1 VGAKGGFVAK
11 RLPDPQLDREGWGAE
26 GEACYRAF
34 ISCLLE
40 LTDNLVTGSDGKRQV
55 VPPPN
60 TRRYDGDDPY
70 LVVAADKGTATFSDI
85 ANEIAN
91 DFGFWLSDA
100 FASGGSRGYD
110 HKAMGITARGAWES
124 VKFHFRELGLNTQE
138 QDFTVIGIGDMS
150 GDVFGNGMLLSGR
163 IRLVAAFDHRHVFLD
178 PNPDDES
185 SFAERERLFRLPQS
199 SWADYDTSVISAGGG
214 VYPRTLKSIP
224 ISEEVAQALRLPPGV
239 TTMTPNELIHH
250 ILLAPVD
257 LLWNGGVGTFVKASS
272 EPQLA
277 AGDRANDPVR
287 VDGAQLRCRVVG
299 EGGNLG
305 FTQLGRIEYARSGGR
320 INSDAIDNS
329 AGVNTSDHEVNLK
342 ILLDRAVAAEQLTRD
357 ERNELLQTVRD
368 DVVEEIL
375 QDNYEVNLLLGMARR
390 LGPAMVNVHAR
401 FLRALEATDGLDRQ
415 LEFLPSN
422 KEIAAREAAGEG
434 LTSPEVAV
442 LSAYSKI
449 SLKRRIEDST
459 LPDEPWFHR
468 ILCSYFPPLIV
479 ERFGDQI
486 REHPLRR
493 EIITTV
499 LVNNMINR
507 SGTTFVHRAT
517 EETGADAAQIARAY
531 IVAREVFQLPQL
543 WDELKALDNQ
553 VPIEAQKA
561 AYQELRRLVDRAT
574 RWLVEARF
582 PIDDVAGEIERFGPT
597 IAHLTP
603 RVPQLLRGIE
613 RDNMAKEVDRFVEQ
627 GLPRD
632 LATRIGEM
640 LTAFQLLDVV
650 EITRKSARPAD
661 EVAEVQFALSELFS
675 VDVLL
680 TKITEL
686 PRDDR
691 WSALARASLRHD
703 VYAALSAITSS
714 VLASTEPG
722 KPATERVAAWQKQN
736 AQRVDRALS
745 IIGDALQR
753 DRVDLVT
760 LSVALRVMRSVAA

>member
-1 VGAKGGFVAK
+1 
-11 RLPDPQLDREGWGAE
+11 
-26 GEACYRAF
+26 
-34 ISCLLE
+34 
-40 LTDNLVTGSDGKRQV
+40 
-55 VPPPN
+55 
-60 TRRYDGDDPY
+60 
-70 LVVAADKGTATFSDI
+70 
-85 ANEIAN
+85 
-91 DFGFWLSDA
+91 
-100 FASGGSRGYD
+100 
-110 HKAMGITARGAWES
+110 
-124 VKFHFRELGLNTQE
+124 
-138 QDFTVIGIGDMS
+138 
-150 GDVFGNGMLLSGR
+150 
-163 IRLVAAFDHRHVFLD
+163 
-178 PNPDDES
+178 
-185 SFAERERLFRLPQS
+185 LFRLPQS

-214 VYPRTLKSIP
+214 VYPRALKSIP
-224 ISEEVAQALRLPPGV
+224 ISDEVAQALRLPPGV

-357 ERNELLQTVRD
+357 DRNQLLQTVRD

-390 LGPAMVNVHAR
+390 LGPAMINVHAR
-401 FLRALEATDGLDRQ
+401 FLRALETTDGLDRQ

-449 SLKRRIEDST
+449 SLKGRIEDST
-459 LPDEPWFHR
+459 LPDERWFHR

-603 RVPQLLRGIE
+603 RVPQLLRGVE

-627 GLPRD
+627 GLPQD

-650 EITRKSARPAD
+650 EITRKSGRPAD

-753 DRVDLVT
+753 DRVDLET